1 MESSSSSS
9 GLLIGGS
16 DNGVISIYDA
26 NKIISGDVDDSMVFQ
41 STKHTGNQVI
51 KMGDKDLGC
60 WLDLQVPNF
69 SLLSALGPVQAL
81 DFNPFKTSLLASG
94 ASDSEIYIWDLT
106 NPSNPLTPGSKTLP
120 PDNISCVSWNRQV
133 QHILAS
139 ASPCGRCVVWDLRK
153 NEPIIKVSDQ
163 SATVSNRDPLY
174 IPVHVLLIKSVC
186 LGIY

>member
-1 MESSSSSS
+1 MACSLF
-9 GLLIGGS
+9 LL
-16 DNGVISIYDA
+16 
-26 NKIISGDVDDSMVFQ
+26 Q
-41 STKHTGNQVI
+41 
-51 KMGDKDLGC
+51 
-60 WLDLQVPNF
+60 
-69 SLLSALGPVQAL
+69 GPVQAL

-120 PDNISCVSWNRQV
+120 PDNISCVAWNRQV

-163 SATVSNRDPLY
+163 SAMVRNCNLVIFTWKNIREF
-174 IPVHVLLIKSVC
+174 IPE
-186 LGIY
+186 

>member
-1 MESSSSSS
+1 M
-9 GLLIGGS
+9 
-16 DNGVISIYDA
+16 
-26 NKIISGDVDDSMVFQ
+26 
-41 STKHTGNQVI
+41 
-51 KMGDKDLGC
+51 
-60 WLDLQVPNF
+60 
-69 SLLSALGPVQAL
+69 

-120 PDNISCVSWNRQV
+120 PDNISCVAWNRQV

-163 SATVSNRDPLY
+163 SAMVSEKT
-174 IPVHVLLIKSVC
+174 HT
-186 LGIY
+186 

>member
-1 MESSSSSS
+1 MPNAIWTSYPCYM
-9 GLLIGGS
+9 LIYKS
-16 DNGVISIYDA
+16 VII
-26 NKIISGDVDDSMVFQ
+26 F
-41 STKHTGNQVI
+41 
-51 KMGDKDLGC
+51 L
-60 WLDLQVPNF
+60 
-69 SLLSALGPVQAL
+69 LLSALGPVQAL

-120 PDNISCVSWNRQV
+120 PDNISCVAWNRQV

-163 SATVSNRDPLY
+163 SATVSVGTVVPNLTLC
-174 IPVHVLLIKSVC
+174 VVKC
-186 LGIY
+186 L

>member
-1 MESSSSSS
+1 MMQERFFLEILMTQWFFS
-9 GLLIGGS
+9 LLNI
-16 DNGVISIYDA
+16 
-26 NKIISGDVDDSMVFQ
+26 
-41 STKHTGNQVI
+41 QVI
-51 KMGDKDLGC
+51 KQLK
-60 WLDLQVPNF
+60 QVIKTLAICF
-69 SLLSALGPVQAL
+69 IFKSFMKHTSLLCAVGPVQAL
-81 DFNPFKTSLLASG
+81 DFNPFKPSLLASG

-163 SATVSNRDPLY
+163 SATVSNRDHC
-174 IPVHVLLIKSVC
+174 ICTIS
-186 LGIY
+186 